1 MIYFDNSAT
10 TKMFPEAVQSYQTVS
25 EQYFGNPSSLHE
37 LGDVSSKLLKQ
48 ARASIAQQLGVHVE
62 EIFFTSGGTEGD
74 NWMIKGTA
82 FKKQYYGKHIITTR
96 IEHSA
101 VNHAMDF
108 LEGLGFEITYLPV
121 NKAGQVDLVELREAL
136 RSDTILVSIIAL
148 NNEVGV
154 IQNLEA
160 IGEILREYPTV
171 HFHIDAVQTVGKM
184 DLKLGPESRIDMAV
198 FSSHKFHGPR
208 GCGFVYLKRGKDVTP
223 LIHGGGQEMNQ
234 RSGTENLPAIVAM
247 AKAFRLVKE
256 SEQATQHQLK
266 QLTDRLKQGLHQYKQ
281 ITVFTPEEASAV
293 HIVCFGIKGVR
304 GEVVVHAL
312 EEHDIYVST
321 TSACSSKSG
330 GTSGTLSAM
339 GFAPQVAET
348 AVRISLTGSN
358 TMAEVEQFL
367 DVLDELY
374 QNFDVIH
381 SK

>member
-48 ARASIAQQLGVHVE
+48 ARASIAQQLGVQSE

-74 NWMIKGTA
+74 NWIIKGTA

-108 LEGLGFEITYLPV
+108 LEDLGFEITYLPV
-121 NKAGQVDLVELREAL
+121 NKAGQVDLAELREAL
-136 RSDTILVSIIAL
+136 RSDTILVSMIAL

-184 DLKLGPESRIDMAV
+184 DLKLGPESRI
-198 FSSHKFHGPR
+198 
-208 GCGFVYLKRGKDVTP
+208 
-223 LIHGGGQEMNQ
+223 E
-234 RSGTENLPAIVAM
+234 
-247 AKAFRLVKE
+247 
-256 SEQATQHQLK
+256 
-266 QLTDRLKQGLHQYKQ
+266 
-281 ITVFTPEEASAV
+281 
-293 HIVCFGIKGVR
+293 
-304 GEVVVHAL
+304 
-312 EEHDIYVST
+312 
-321 TSACSSKSG
+321 
-330 GTSGTLSAM
+330 
-339 GFAPQVAET
+339 
-348 AVRISLTGSN
+348 
-358 TMAEVEQFL
+358 
-367 DVLDELY
+367 
-374 QNFDVIH
+374 
-381 SK
+381 